1 MWRRAVRLLAVL
13 LVAVPPLGSGWLL
26 EGLVGSWVVPDVQ
39 GGQRRRTEPQRTE
52 PLQLPEEQEQ
62 EDTEHAPLSEY

>member
-1 MWRRAVRLLAVL
+1 MPFLAVL
-13 LVAVPPLGSGWLL
+13 LVVVAPSVSSGWLL

-39 GGQRRRTEPQRTE
+39 GGQRKRTEPERTE

-62 EDTEHAPLSEY
+62 ETSEHVPLSE